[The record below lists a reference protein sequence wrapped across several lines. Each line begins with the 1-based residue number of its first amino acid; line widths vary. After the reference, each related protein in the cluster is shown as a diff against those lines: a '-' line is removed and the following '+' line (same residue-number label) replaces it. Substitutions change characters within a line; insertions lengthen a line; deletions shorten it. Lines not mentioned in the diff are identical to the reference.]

1 MNTNSITDFYEAKM
15 IPVPEGR
22 SAVCACFHPAKD
34 ALAVGLVWDDS
45 ADACGDALEKS
56 EIVVFNASAE
66 ILFRKVLKGSDRI
79 RSICYT
85 GSGQIIAAG
94 MEHSV
99 HLITEE
105 QEVWFEESEKDQ
117 KNEEGY
123 YPVTLYPG
131 DDENTV
137 RVGLFSRIWN
147 WKTGELKVIGSG
159 AGKETGEDPLSF
171 VSPDSQLKVEKA
183 SDTIRL
189 VNNSDGA
196 LIRECRISDSEPVC
210 TAFSLDGR
218 RLCVVCEQGLHL
230 LAIQYGQQSEQ
241 KKQEKQK
248 SQGFFSR
255 LFGKKN

>member
-22 SAVCACFHPAKD
+22 SAVCACFHPTKD

-45 ADACGDALEKS
+45 ADASGDALEKS

-117 KNEEGY
+117 KNDISEISIALSLADPAEAGTDESAAGGTTEAAAEYATEEAAGY
-123 YPVTLYPG
+123 ATEEAAAAAVTAC
-131 DDENTV
+131 
-137 RVGLFSRIWN
+137 W
-147 WKTGELKVIGSG
+147 
-159 AGKETGEDPLSF
+159 AG
-171 VSPDSQLKVEKA
+171 
-183 SDTIRL
+183 
-189 VNNSDGA
+189 
-196 LIRECRISDSEPVC
+196 
-210 TAFSLDGR
+210 
-218 RLCVVCEQGLHL
+218 
-230 LAIQYGQQSEQ
+230 
-241 KKQEKQK
+241 
-248 SQGFFSR
+248 
-255 LFGKKN
+255 